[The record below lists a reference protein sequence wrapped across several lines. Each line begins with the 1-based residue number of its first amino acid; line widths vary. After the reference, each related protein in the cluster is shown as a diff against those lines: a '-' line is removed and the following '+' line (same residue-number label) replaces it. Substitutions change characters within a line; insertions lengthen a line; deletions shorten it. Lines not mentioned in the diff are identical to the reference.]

1 MDAWYAPAVPKSF
14 AIVIVVVAALFG
26 AACEKTNHASID
38 KWQTSK
44 KGLPKLKAALKNG
57 SINPDLSAH
66 AAENLYKRGNDQ
78 DAKAG
83 LEALE
88 ASRRAQVMAKLAP
101 RLWALARIEGEMSKP
116 TALQEIGKD
125 ALFEL
130 RPLADAETR
139 ALIDGYLTD
148 WLTGGHYEG
157 RAATG
162 RYRGAAIMRALGP
175 KAGDRLIAVANR
187 VLAAPETGGREAKI
201 GDQLL
206 LGLTASG
213 SPDATK
219 LVTEI
224 AVMKRNDTTILERAM
239 DALYQAYVDPKGMF
253 PIGDPAG
260 LATSLDRLG
269 AMARDDGNPPQ
280 IANDAIE
287 LIRAAGLPG
296 CLDPLLAMVNQHH
309 RDARFRW
316 AGANNAIRCG
326 GAKALTAVA
335 TSLPTSESYDK
346 SVLMGAVVAPL
357 PQLGD
362 RDNLIAAAREL
373 TGHTSWV
380 ARWIGVEALAV
391 LGAKTE
397 LASVTK
403 LGADKA
409 KLNGFWGDQSR
420 LPKAEQKP
428 TPTLGQR
435 ATELAATLR

>member
-1 MDAWYAPAVPKSF
+1 MLPAVPKSF
-14 AIVIVVVAALFG
+14 AIVLVVVAALLG

-57 SINPDLSAH
+57 SIDPDLSAH

-88 ASRRAQVMAKLAP
+88 PSRRAQVMAKLAP
-101 RLWALARIEGEMSKP
+101 RLWAIARIEGEMSKP
-116 TALQEIGKD
+116 TSLQEIGKD

-130 RPLADAETR
+130 RPLADAETK
-139 ALIDGYLTD
+139 AVIDGYLTD

-162 RYRGAAIMRALGP
+162 RYRGAAIIRMLGP
-175 KAGDRLIAVANR
+175 KAGERLIAVANR
-187 VLAAPETGGREAKI
+187 VIAAPEANGREAKI

-206 LGLTASG
+206 LGLAASG

-224 AVMKRNDTTILERAM
+224 AVMKRNDTTLLERAM
-239 DALYQAYVDPKGMF
+239 NALYQAYVDPLGLF
-253 PIGDPAG
+253 PVADPAG
-260 LATSLDRLG
+260 LASSLDRLG
-269 AMARDDGNPPQ
+269 AIARDDANPPA
-280 IANDAIE
+280 IANDAVE

-296 CLDPLLAMVNQHH
+296 CLDPLLAMVNQTHA
-309 RDARFRW
+309 DPRFRW
-316 AGANNAIRCG
+316 VGANNAIRCG
-326 GAKALTAVA
+326 GAKAFTAVA
-335 TSLPTSESYDK
+335 TSLSTGAAYEQK
-346 SVLMGAVVAPL
+346 VLVGAVVSPL

-362 RDNLIAAAREL
+362 RDALVAAAREL
-373 TGHTSWV
+373 TGQGSWV
-380 ARWIGVEALAV
+380 ARWIGVEALAA

-397 LASVTK
+397 LETVSK
-403 LGADKA
+403 LGGDKA
-409 KLNGFWGDQSR
+409 KLNGYWGDQSR

-435 ATELAATLR
+435 ATELAASLR

>member
-1 MDAWYAPAVPKSF
+1 MPKSF
-14 AIVIVVVAALFG
+14 AIVLVVVAALLG

-83 LEALE
+83 LESLE
-88 ASRRAQVMAKLAP
+88 PSRRAAVMAKLAP
-101 RLWALARIEGEMSKP
+101 RLWAIARIEGEMSKP
-116 TALQEIGKD
+116 TPLQEIGKD

-130 RPLADAETR
+130 RTLADAETR

-162 RYRGAAIMRALGP
+162 RFRGAAIMRALGP

-187 VLAAPETGGREAKI
+187 VLASPETNGREAKI

-224 AVMKRNDTTILERAM
+224 AVMKRADTTVLERAM
-239 DALYQAYVDPKGMF
+239 NALYQAYVDPQGLF
-253 PIGDPAG
+253 PVGDASG

-269 AMARDDGNPPQ
+269 AIARDDENPPA
-280 IANDAIE
+280 IANDAVE

-296 CLDPLLAMVNQHH
+296 CLDPLLAMVNQTH
-309 RDARFRW
+309 RNARFRW
-316 AGANNAIRCG
+316 VGANNAIRCG
-326 GAKALTAVA
+326 GAKAFASVA
-335 TSLPTSESYDK
+335 TSLSTSDSYEQK
-346 SVLMGAVVAPL
+346 VLMGAVVTPL

-362 RDNLIAAAREL
+362 RDALIAAAREL
-373 TGHTSWV
+373 TAHPSWV
-380 ARWIGVEALAV
+380 ARWIGVEALAA
-391 LGAKTE
+391 LAAKTE
-397 LASVTK
+397 LATVTK
-403 LGADKA
+403 LGTDKA
-409 KLNGFWGDQSR
+409 KLNGFWGDQSK
-420 LPKAEQKP
+420 LPKADQKP